1 MKQSDR
7 EGASQMWSTICG
19 VIWCGGIL
27 LLSLWWLGGA
37 DRAAILRSAISALA
51 GGALHLILPHL
62 PAWWCLV
69 PTSALWLAL
78 SFPWKRPLSETLAA
92 LLLSVP
98 AMLVLLPV
106 GSLAEQWP
114 TVWRYAAYAAFCLA
128 ALGASLLPGIKREK
142 GWYARSKSGG
152 WNIALLIL
160 AAVDALALCV
170 IALCSPGTPREAVCA
185 AALLLAL
192 FPAAGAGIWL
202 ATQQRQMARREQTLT
217 DWQRESREYMN
228 TIRSQR
234 HDFNLHIHALTGLI
248 DSGDYDAC
256 RDYLHRMAAEAADV
270 NDIMPVSDAVVG
282 SMLYLMRQEA
292 RRKGTD
298 ITYKITY
305 DMRDILCSG
314 FECNK
319 IIGNLLQNAI
329 DAAVTPEDLA
339 YGIHMAVFR
348 RRGNTVITVEN
359 RFTGDKS
366 LILRAFEVGY
376 STKKRHEG
384 IGLSMV
390 QRTLEQ
396 YGGRIYPEFEGDC
409 IRFVVN
415 IPNRVNLDGEEEP
428 L

>member
-1 MKQSDR
+1 MWQAIAFAVWIG
-7 EGASQMWSTICG
+7 GA
-19 VIWCGGIL
+19 L
-27 LLSLWWLGGA
+27 LLSAWWLGGA
-37 DRAAILRSAISALA
+37 DRVAILWADVSALC
-51 GGALHLILPHL
+51 GGALHLVFPALPM
-62 PAWWCLV
+62 
-69 PTSALWLAL
+69 ALCACVTAVVWLAL
-78 SFPWKRPLSETLAA
+78 CAVGKRSLPESLAAA
-92 LLLSVP
+92 LLAVP
-98 AMLVLLPV
+98 AAAVLWPV
-106 GSLAEQWP
+106 GLLAARWLD
-114 TVWRYAAYAAFCLA
+114 VWRYAAYTALSLA
-128 ALGASLLPGIKREK
+128 VLGGTLVPGVKWPRVK
-142 GWYARSKSGG
+142 GWLAQSGNSG
-152 WNIALLIL
+152 WSAALLIPAVGTVL
-160 AAVDALALCV
+160 SFCIAAVCPAGDILGA
-170 IALCSPGTPREAVCA
+170 ICA
-185 AALLLAL
+185 AAVLLAL
-192 FPAAGAGIWL
+192 YVAAGAGLWL
-202 ATQQRQMARREQTLT
+202 VTEQRQMAARERALT

-248 DSGDYDAC
+248 DSGDHDAC
-256 RDYLHRMAAEAADV
+256 RDYLHRMASEAADV

-298 ITYKITY
+298 ITYRITY
-305 DMRDILCSG
+305 DMRDTMCSG

-329 DAAVTPEDLA
+329 DAAVTPEDKV
-339 YGIHMAVFR
+339 YGIHMAIFR

-390 QRTLEQ
+390 QRTVEQ
-396 YGGRIYPEFEGDC
+396 YGGRIYPEFEDDC

-415 IPNRVNLDGEEEP
+415 IPNRVNLEGEEDAI
-428 L
+428 

>member
-1 MKQSDR
+1 
-7 EGASQMWSTICG
+7 
-19 VIWCGGIL
+19 
-27 LLSLWWLGGA
+27 
-37 DRAAILRSAISALA
+37 
-51 GGALHLILPHL
+51 
-62 PAWWCLV
+62 
-69 PTSALWLAL
+69 
-78 SFPWKRPLSETLAA
+78 
-92 LLLSVP
+92 
-98 AMLVLLPV
+98 
-106 GSLAEQWP
+106 
-114 TVWRYAAYAAFCLA
+114 
-128 ALGASLLPGIKREK
+128 
-142 GWYARSKSGG
+142 
-152 WNIALLIL
+152 
-160 AAVDALALCV
+160 
-170 IALCSPGTPREAVCA
+170 
-185 AALLLAL
+185 
-192 FPAAGAGIWL
+192 
-202 ATQQRQMARREQTLT
+202 
-217 DWQRESREYMN
+217 
-228 TIRSQR
+228 
-234 HDFNLHIHALTGLI
+234 
-248 DSGDYDAC
+248 
-256 RDYLHRMAAEAADV
+256 MAAEAADV

-339 YGIHMAVFR
+339 HGIHMAVFR

-359 RFTGDKS
+359 RFTGDRS

-390 QRTLEQ
+390 QRTVEQ